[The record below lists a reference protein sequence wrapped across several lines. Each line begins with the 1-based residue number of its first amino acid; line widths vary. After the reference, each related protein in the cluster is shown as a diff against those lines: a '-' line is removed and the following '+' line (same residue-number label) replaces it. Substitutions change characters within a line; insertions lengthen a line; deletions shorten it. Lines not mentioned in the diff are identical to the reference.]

1 MDVRE
6 SYDQWAESYDSD
18 RNLTRDLDAEATRIV
33 LAGVRLGT
41 ALELGC
47 GTGKNTEF
55 YAGLAR
61 SLVALDFSPGMIER
75 ARQRVSAPGVEFA
88 LADLTRRWP
97 VGDATQELVA
107 GNLVLE
113 HIEDLAFVFAEAARV
128 MRPGGALLVSELH
141 PFRQYQGGLA
151 RFQAK
156 GVVREVSAYVHH
168 VSDFVNAAVHAGLR
182 LEGLREW
189 WHAEDTGKPPRVL
202 TLLFTKPV

>member
-6 SYDQWAESYDSD
+6 SYDQWAENYDSD
-18 RNLTRDLDAEATRIV
+18 RNLTRDLDAEATRTV
-33 LAGVRLGT
+33 LAGVCLGA

-55 YAGLAR
+55 YAGMAR

-75 ARQRVSAPGVEFA
+75 AREKIDDAHVEFA

-97 VGDATQELVA
+97 VADAARDLVA

-113 HIEDLAFVFAEAARV
+113 HIRDLNFIFAEAARV
-128 MRPGGALLVSELH
+128 LRPGGAFLVSELH
-141 PFRQYQGGLA
+141 PFRQYQGGVA
-151 RFQAK
+151 RFQK
-156 GVVREVSAYVHH
+156 DGTTREVAAHVHH
-168 VSDFVNAAVHAGLR
+168 VSDFMNAALHARLR

-189 WHAEDTGKPPRVL
+189 WHAEDAGKPPRLL
-202 TLLFTKPV
+202 TLLFTKPA